1 MCGRY
6 TITRQQGLAD
16 ELEAALDPS
25 VEHNRWW
32 KPRFNVA
39 PTQDAP
45 VVTLRDGVR
54 TLEMMRWGLVP
65 FWAGKDGARPPL
77 ARSGSAGP
85 RSTPVGSAQVIINAR
100 VETVKQKPMFRDPL
114 ARGRR
119 CLVPADGFFEW
130 KKQGKHKQ
138 PMWIH
143 PGDGRT
149 FAFAGLWSRAKIAG
163 AGGPRGVPG
172 GNDVSDTGE
181 LRSFAIVT
189 GPPNELVESI
199 HDRMPI
205 VIARDAWAA
214 WLDPALDTDA
224 AIALLTVP
232 PVDDWVAEPVSTRV
246 NVADHDD
253 EGCVAPMTAPVQGS
267 LF

>member
-6 TITRQQGLAD
+6 TITRQRGLAD

-25 VEHNRWW
+25 VERNRWW

-65 FWAGKDGARPPL
+65 FWAGKEGARPPL
-77 ARSGSAGP
+77 L
-85 RSTPVGSAQVIINAR
+85 INAR

-149 FAFAGLWSRAKIAG
+149 FAFAGLWSRAKVAS
-163 AGGPRGVPG
+163 AGGPRSAPAGSAEVARSG
-172 GNDVSDTGE
+172 EVSDTGE
-181 LRSFAIVT
+181 IRSFAIVT
-189 GPPNELVESI
+189 GPPNELVEPI

-205 VIARDAWAA
+205 VLARDAWAA
-214 WLDPALDTDA
+214 WLDPAVHTDA

-232 PVDDWVAEPVSTRV
+232 PADDWVAEPVSTRV

-253 EGCVAPMTAPVQGS
+253 EGCVAPMTMPVQGS

>member
-6 TITRQQGLAD
+6 TITRQRGLAD

-25 VEHNRWW
+25 VERSRWW

-65 FWAGKDGARPPL
+65 FWAGKEGARPPL
-77 ARSGSAGP
+77 L
-85 RSTPVGSAQVIINAR
+85 INAR
-100 VETVKQKPMFRDPL
+100 VETVKHKPMFRDPL

-149 FAFAGLWSRAKIAG
+149 FAFAGLWSRAKVADD
-163 AGGPRGVPG
+163 
-172 GNDVSDTGE
+172 DV
-181 LRSFAIVT
+181 RSFAIIT
-189 GPPNELVESI
+189 GPPNELVAPI

-205 VIARDAWAA
+205 VLARDTWAA
-214 WLDPALDTDA
+214 WLDPALDADA
-224 AIALLTVP
+224 AIALLGVP
-232 PVDDWVAEPVSTRV
+232 PADAWVAEPVSTRV

-253 EGCVAPMTAPVQGS
+253 AQCVAPMTAPAQGS